1 MHCSQEP
8 VADEADDEANEEED
22 SEQDNSETIT
32 AMFMLSFRI

>member
-8 VADEADDEANEEED
+8 VADKADDEANEEED